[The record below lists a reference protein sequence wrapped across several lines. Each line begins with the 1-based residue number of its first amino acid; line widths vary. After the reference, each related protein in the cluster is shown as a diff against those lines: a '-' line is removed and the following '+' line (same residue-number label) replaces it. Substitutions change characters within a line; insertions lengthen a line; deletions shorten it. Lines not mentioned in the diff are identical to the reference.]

1 MALFKNRRSRTMVY
15 TVIGILLCITLGY
28 KYYNIFEE
36 RQVNRFFNLI
46 VAGDYEA
53 AYKLWQPTARYQYS
67 DFLEDWGDAGFFAGA
82 RIKTFYITSSHSQ
95 KGNFVEIKV
104 KLNGIKEVALV
115 VNKEDKHFSFAP

>member
-1 MALFKNRRSRTMVY
+1 MALFKNRRSRTMLY
-15 TVIGILLCITLGY
+15 TVIGMLICMALFY

-36 RQVNRFFNLI
+36 TQVNRFFTKI

-67 DFLEDWGDAGFFAGA
+67 DFLEDWGDAGFYAGTK
-82 RIKTFYITSSHSQ
+82 IKTFRITSSHSQ
-95 KGNFVEIKV
+95 KGNFVEIKIL
-104 KLNGIKEVALV
+104 LNGVKEIALV

>member
-15 TVIGILLCITLGY
+15 TVIGILLCIALGY
-28 KYYNIFEE
+28 KYYNVFEE

-82 RIKTFYITSSHSQ
+82 KIKTFHITSSHSQ
-95 KGNFVEIKV
+95 RGNFVEIKV

-115 VNKEDKHFSFAP
+115 VNK